1 VNKLTIDDI
10 ELAGKRVLTRVD
22 FNVPL
27 EGGKVADDT
36 RITASI
42 PTIHKIVTSNGKAI
56 LMSHLGRPKGEMK
69 PEFTLEP
76 VAKRLSQLMGRQVI
90 FTSDCIGSD
99 VEGTINDLPE
109 GGIVLL
115 ENLRFHNE
123 EEKNDPDFAR
133 ALAGLG
139 DVYIN
144 DAFGTAH
151 RAHASTEGVTKFIS
165 PSAAGYLMKKE
176 LDYLGRALQHPA
188 RPFVAILGGA
198 KISGKIDVIENL
210 MDRVD
215 SLLIGGGM
223 AFTFFKARQYEIGK
237 SLLEEEKVNEASNIL
252 MLAEKRGIDFMLP
265 VDVVVTPD
273 PNADPPETE
282 TVTAAGID
290 HEMVGVDIGSRTIEI
305 FKKIILSAGTVVW
318 NGPMGIFEK
327 KPFATGTFEI
337 AKILAEAS
345 HSGCISI
352 VGGGDSAAAVSKAG
366 LTEQMSHVSTGGGAS
381 LEFLEGKTLPGVA
394 ALTNKGV

>member
-1 VNKLTIDDI
+1 MNKLTIDDI

-56 LMSHLGRPKGEMK
+56 LMSHLGRPKGEIK

-90 FTSDCIGSD
+90 FASDCIGGD

-133 ALAGLG
+133 TLAGLG

-176 LDYLGRALQHPA
+176 LDYLGRALEHPA

-223 AFTFFKARQYEIGK
+223 AFTFFKAKQYEIGK

-252 MLAEKRGIDFMLP
+252 MLADLR
-265 VDVVVTPD
+265 
-273 PNADPPETE
+273 
-282 TVTAAGID
+282 
-290 HEMVGVDIGSRTIEI
+290 RT
-305 FKKIILSAGTVVW
+305 
-318 NGPMGIFEK
+318 
-327 KPFATGTFEI
+327 
-337 AKILAEAS
+337 
-345 HSGCISI
+345 
-352 VGGGDSAAAVSKAG
+352 
-366 LTEQMSHVSTGGGAS
+366 
-381 LEFLEGKTLPGVA
+381 
-394 ALTNKGV
+394 